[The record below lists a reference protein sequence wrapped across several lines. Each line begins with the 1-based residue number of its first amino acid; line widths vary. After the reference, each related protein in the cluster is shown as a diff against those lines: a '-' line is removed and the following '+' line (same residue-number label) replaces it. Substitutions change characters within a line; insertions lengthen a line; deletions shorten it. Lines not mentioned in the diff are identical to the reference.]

1 MSDTTSAP
9 TREEFAQWLH
19 DALNQLYDSPYLQTH
34 PLAQLL
40 AEPGMDTLQ
49 HDQHLRRVLIN
60 AIEQLRPQAGI
71 PAQSPKWRAFQLL
84 ELRYIEGL
92 SAAEI
97 MRELALSRSTYFR
110 EQARTMDAL
119 TAALWEQWQ
128 QRTTTSLELAIAGAS
143 REQLAQAEVER
154 LSAHATWEVTD
165 VTALLQTLRP
175 IAEPLARSRGAALS
189 ITMPPRLSAPRADRV
204 LLRQTL
210 LNIITYALDVVPAGQ
225 LDIRG
230 HAAAHEVAIHICA
243 TNTRDTGSGI
253 GGVHRQG
260 VGLEVCR
267 QLMTAM
273 GGELRIE
280 SSANIWQARLVWAI
294 APPRVLLVVDD
305 NEGFIDLFRR
315 YLNGHNWQ
323 VIDAAGVAAAR
334 ALLADRQ
341 PTAIA
346 LDVMMPKED
355 GWEFL
360 ITLRADECTHSIPVI
375 ICSVLNEPQLARTLG
390 ASMYLPKPI
399 TQAALL
405 QALAQCAPVAAN
417 PARAR

>member
-49 HDQHLRRVLIN
+49 RDQHLRRVLIN

-225 LDIRG
+225 HARHGLRHWRCPPARCRPGGLPPVDDGNGWRIADREQREHLAG
-230 HAAAHEVAIHICA
+230 AAGLGDCAAACVAGC
-243 TNTRDTGSGI
+243 
-253 GGVHRQG
+253 
-260 VGLEVCR
+260 
-267 QLMTAM
+267 
-273 GGELRIE
+273 
-280 SSANIWQARLVWAI
+280 
-294 APPRVLLVVDD
+294 
-305 NEGFIDLFRR
+305 
-315 YLNGHNWQ
+315 
-323 VIDAAGVAAAR
+323 
-334 ALLADRQ
+334 
-341 PTAIA
+341 
-346 LDVMMPKED
+346 
-355 GWEFL
+355 
-360 ITLRADECTHSIPVI
+360 
-375 ICSVLNEPQLARTLG
+375 
-390 ASMYLPKPI
+390 
-399 TQAALL
+399 
-405 QALAQCAPVAAN
+405 
-417 PARAR
+417 